1 MSDQIKT
8 ASELRAEMAL
18 GRSDADRL
26 SDIYALFTKEWAP
39 ADPAMARDF
48 LGSLGVLMSA
58 TSRSAQAPW
67 VAWAIR
73 DAHILPRTPVVYVVD
88 MDQSG
93 TFAPVS
99 PASRRS

>member
-8 ASELRAEMAL
+8 ASELRAEMAR
-18 GRSDADRL
+18 GRSDADHL
-26 SDIYALFTKEWAP
+26 SDIYALFTKEWTP

-48 LGSLGVLMSA
+48 LGSLGMLMSA

-67 VAWAIR
+67 VERAMKEAQL
-73 DAHILPRTPVVYVVD
+73 LPRTPVVYVVD